1 MIHYLIRGQSVLNAT
16 MNRTF
21 PFIHTKLCGSIKCL
35 LLFLVSITFSACI
48 LNPTPSSHPGQA
60 NRQDNDLLRMQSF
73 VMNMA
78 DDNIAELGESIYL
91 LTRSG
96 HLDSKGRWLAQSFLR
111 NGVAASLDIAVGPNP
126 SVSVLDLLVLIS
138 LQAWSFEQHWIPA
151 GIGDAGYPALER
163 LKTTEQD
170 AWNTAKQV
178 LTGDQLRTLR
188 SLIDAWIA
196 ENPERT
202 VIALVR
208 FNEFSDKRRVSSLA
222 LHGEAISLL
231 REVSEASA
239 AVDEA
244 RLLGERLFW
253 FAGRYPYV
261 LGEQA
266 ELTAYRLIDQPE
278 GLQLIET
285 MKSAKELSDA
295 FTERLETMQSDLEQQ
310 QGSFFS
316 QLSAERQ
323 AAIDQLFEKL
333 VQERTQLLDEIS
345 AREAELLGMMSELR
359 QTIIASGAL
368 ADDLTG
374 TVNAIDR
381 VLSHFDQ
388 EPGGQKEPLRMLD
401 IRDAA
406 IETGRA
412 AERLTAMLERANQI
426 LESEPW
432 QQAMTSVTDPAD
444 DLVDQIF
451 WRGLVL
457 IGVLILGIGLLRL
470 VPQKITN
477 RHDER

>member
-1 MIHYLIRGQSVLNAT
+1 
-16 MNRTF
+16 MN
-21 PFIHTKLCGSIKCL
+21 PMLPVIHTKLCGSIKCL
-35 LLFLVSITFSACI
+35 LLILACITFSACV
-48 LNPTPSSHPGQA
+48 LNPPPSSTLGPE
-60 NRQDNDLLRMQSF
+60 NLQDNDVLRMQSF
-73 VMNMA
+73 VLNMA

-96 HLDSKGRWLAQSFLR
+96 HLDTKGRWLAQSFLR

-126 SVSVLDLLVLIS
+126 SVSVLDLLILIS
-138 LQAWSFEQHWIPA
+138 LQTWSFEQHWIPA

-178 LTGDQLRTLR
+178 LTDDQLRTLR
-188 SLIDAWIA
+188 SLINAWIA

-208 FNEFSDKRRVSSLA
+208 FNEFSDERRVSSLA
-222 LHGEAISLL
+222 LRGKASGLL
-231 REVSEASA
+231 REVSEAST

-278 GLQLIET
+278 GLQLVET
-285 MKSAKELSDA
+285 MKSAKELSEV
-295 FTERLETMQSDLEQQ
+295 FTKRLETMQNDLEQQ

-316 QLSAERQ
+316 RLSAERQ
-323 AAIDQLFEKL
+323 AAIDQLFGKL

-359 QTIIASGAL
+359 QTIVASGAL

-374 TVNAIDR
+374 TVNAIDQ
-381 VLSHFDQ
+381 VLSHFNQ
-388 EPGGQKEPLRMLD
+388 EPEGQEEPLRMLD

-426 LESEPW
+426 LESESW
-432 QQAMTSVTDPAD
+432 QQTMTSVSNPAD

-451 WRGLVL
+451 WRGVVL
-457 IGVLILGIGLLRL
+457 IGLLVLGIGLLRL
-470 VPQKITN
+470 VPQRITN
-477 RHDER
+477 RRDER

>member
-1 MIHYLIRGQSVLNAT
+1 M
-16 MNRTF
+16 
-21 PFIHTKLCGSIKCL
+21 
-35 LLFLVSITFSACI
+35 
-48 LNPTPSSHPGQA
+48 
-60 NRQDNDLLRMQSF
+60 RMQSF

-96 HLDSKGRWLAQSFLR
+96 HLDTKGRWLAQSFMR

-126 SVSVLDLLVLIS
+126 PVSLLDLLVLIS

-163 LKTTEQD
+163 LKATEKE

-178 LTGDQLRTLR
+178 LTDDQLRTLR

-208 FNEFSDKRRVSSLA
+208 FNEFSDERRVSSLA
-222 LHGEAISLL
+222 LRGEASGLL
-231 REVSEASA
+231 HEVSEASA

-285 MKSAKELSDA
+285 MQSAKELSDV
-295 FTERLETMQSDLEQQ
+295 FTRRLETMQNDLEQQ

-316 QLSAERQ
+316 RLSAERK

-333 VQERTQLLDEIS
+333 VEERTQLLDEIS

-374 TVNAIDR
+374 TVNAIDQ

-388 EPGGQKEPLRMLD
+388 EPDGQEEPLRMLD

-412 AERLTAMLERANQI
+412 AERLTAMLERANQL
-426 LESEPW
+426 LESESW
-432 QQAMTSVTDPAD
+432 QDAMTSVTSPAD

-477 RHDER
+477 RRDDG

>member
-1 MIHYLIRGQSVLNAT
+1 
-16 MNRTF
+16 MNRTL
-21 PFIHTKLCGSIKCL
+21 PVIHIHLHGSIKCL
-35 LLFLVSITFSACI
+35 LLMLISVALSACV
-48 LNPTPSSHPGQA
+48 LNPPSSSAPGPENQSSE
-60 NRQDNDLLRMQSF
+60 DVLKMQSF

-96 HLDSKGRWLAQSFLR
+96 HLDTKGRWLAQSFMR

-126 SVSVLDLLVLIS
+126 PVSLLDLLVLIS
-138 LQAWSFEQHWIPA
+138 LQTWSFEQHWIPA
-151 GIGDAGYPALER
+151 GIGEAGYPALER
-163 LKTTEQD
+163 LKAAEKD
-170 AWNTAKQV
+170 AWHTAKEV
-178 LTGDQLRTLR
+178 LTDEQLRTLR

-208 FNEFSDKRRVSSLA
+208 FKEFSDERRVSSLA
-222 LHGEAISLL
+222 LRGEASGLL

-295 FTERLETMQSDLEQQ
+295 FTKRLETMQSDLEQQ

-316 QLSAERQ
+316 RLSGERE
-323 AAIDQLFEKL
+323 AAIDHLFERL

-359 QTIIASGAL
+359 QTIVASGAL

-388 EPGGQKEPLRMLD
+388 EPGSQEEPLRMLD

-406 IETGRA
+406 IETGRT

-426 LESEPW
+426 LESESW
-432 QQAMTSVTDPAD
+432 EQAMSSVASPAD
-444 DLVDQIF
+444 DLVERIF

-477 RHDER
+477 SREPS

>member
-1 MIHYLIRGQSVLNAT
+1 MLSAT
-16 MNRTF
+16 MNRML
-21 PFIHTKLCGSIKCL
+21 PVIHIHSRGSIKCL
-35 LLFLVSITFSACI
+35 LLILISITFSACVF
-48 LNPTPSSHPGQA
+48 NSPSTPPPAQE
-60 NRQDNDLLRMQSF
+60 NRQDNDVLRMQSF

-96 HLDSKGRWLAQSFLR
+96 HLDTKGRWLAQSFMR

-126 SVSVLDLLVLIS
+126 PVSLLDLLVLIS

-163 LKTTEQD
+163 LKATEKE

-178 LTGDQLRTLR
+178 LTDDQLRTLR

-208 FNEFSDKRRVSSLA
+208 FNEFSDERRVSSLA
-222 LHGEAISLL
+222 LRGEASGLL
-231 REVSEASA
+231 HEVSEASA

-285 MKSAKELSDA
+285 MQSAKKLSDV
-295 FTERLETMQSDLEQQ
+295 FTRRLETMQNDLEQQ

-316 QLSAERQ
+316 RLSAERK

-333 VQERTQLLDEIS
+333 VEERTQLLDEIS

-374 TVNAIDR
+374 TVNAIDQ

-388 EPGGQKEPLRMLD
+388 EPDGQEEPLRMLD

-412 AERLTAMLERANQI
+412 AERLTAMLERANQL
-426 LESEPW
+426 LESESW
-432 QQAMTSVTDPAD
+432 QDAMTSVTSPAD

-477 RHDER
+477 RRDD

>member
-1 MIHYLIRGQSVLNAT
+1 MNQTLPVIHK
-16 MNRTF
+16 
-21 PFIHTKLCGSIKCL
+21 KLCGPIKSL
-35 LLFLVSITFSACI
+35 LIILVSISFTACV
-48 LNPTPSSHPGQA
+48 LNPPLSSAPGPENPPSE
-60 NRQDNDLLRMQSF
+60 DVLKMQSF

-96 HLDSKGRWLAQSFLR
+96 HLDTKGRWLAQSFMR

-126 SVSVLDLLVLIS
+126 PVSVLDLLVLIS
-138 LQAWSFEQHWIPA
+138 LQTWSFEQHWIPA
-151 GIGDAGYPALER
+151 GIGEAGYPALER
-163 LKTTEQD
+163 LKSAEKD
-170 AWNTAKQV
+170 AWNTAKEV
-178 LTGDQLRTLR
+178 LSDDQMRTLR
-188 SLIDAWIA
+188 ALIDAWIA

-208 FNEFSDKRRVSSLA
+208 FNEFSDERRLSSLA
-222 LHGEAISLL
+222 LRREAHGLL

-266 ELTAYRLIDQPE
+266 ELTAYRLLDQPE
-278 GLQLIET
+278 GLHLIET
-285 MKSAKELSDA
+285 MQSAKELSGV
-295 FTERLETMQSDLEQQ
+295 FTKRLETIQSDLEQQ
-310 QGSFFS
+310 QGTFFS
-316 QLSAERQ
+316 RLSAERE
-323 AAIDQLFEKL
+323 AAIDHLFDR
-333 VQERTQLLDEIS
+333 VVAERTQLLDEIS
-345 AREAELLGMMSELR
+345 ARETELLGMMSELR
-359 QTIIASGAL
+359 QTIVASGAL
-368 ADDLTG
+368 AVDLTG
-374 TVNAIDR
+374 TVNAIDQ

-388 EPGGQKEPLRMLD
+388 KPGEQEEPLRMLD

-412 AERLTAMLERANQI
+412 AERLTAMLERANLI
-426 LESEPW
+426 LESESW
-432 QQAMTSVTDPAD
+432 EQALASVTRPAD

-451 WRGLVL
+451 WRGVIL
-457 IGVLILGIGLLRL
+457 IGLLIIGIGLLRL

-477 RHDER
+477 RGVDR

>member
-1 MIHYLIRGQSVLNAT
+1 
-16 MNRTF
+16 
-21 PFIHTKLCGSIKCL
+21 
-35 LLFLVSITFSACI
+35 
-48 LNPTPSSHPGQA
+48 
-60 NRQDNDLLRMQSF
+60 MQSF

-78 DDNIAELGESIYL
+78 DDNVAELGESIYL

-96 HLDSKGRWLAQSFLR
+96 HLDSRGRWLAQSFLR

-126 SVSVLDLLVLIS
+126 SVSVLDLLVLSS

-151 GIGDAGYPALER
+151 GIGEAGYPALER
-163 LKTTEQD
+163 LKATEKD
-170 AWNTAKQV
+170 AWHTAKEV
-178 LTGDQLRTLR
+178 LTDEQLRTLR

-208 FNEFSDKRRVSSLA
+208 FNEFSDERRVSSLA
-222 LHGEAISLL
+222 LRGKASGLL
-231 REVSEASA
+231 REVSEAST

-278 GLQLIET
+278 GLQLVET
-285 MKSAKELSDA
+285 MKSAKELSEV

-310 QGSFFS
+310 QDSFFS
-316 QLSAERQ
+316 RLSAERQ
-323 AAIDQLFEKL
+323 AAIDHLFEKL

-359 QTIIASGAL
+359 QTIVASGAL

-388 EPGGQKEPLRMLD
+388 EPGGQEEPLRMLD

-412 AERLTAMLERANQI
+412 AERLTAMLERSNQI
-426 LESEPW
+426 LESESW
-432 QQAMTSVTDPAD
+432 QQAMTSVTGPAD

-477 RHDER
+477 RRMRDD